1 MSLTNTAAAFFFA
14 LFPALCWLSIYYHK
28 DYRDPEPKKAI
39 IQTFLAGALMALPF
53 LFLRLGVQWLDISS
67 LVFKGFM
74 SVIIFAALEEMA
86 KLSASIFVA
95 TRHRLEFNQVIDG
108 VIYAVTAALGFAFVE
123 NMIYLTEF
131 LATPQETGS
140 LLYVVAFRGLGTM
153 LAHSLFSALAGL
165 VWAYAYFSKQIT
177 PFKKKHLLAF
187 ELKDFINHEILSL
200 HIIRQNILKAH
211 PSRRGGH
218 EKKVLVLE
226 GIVLATFL
234 HILFNLTTTLKL
246 FGQNL
251 TFLIVPALMGGF
263 LYVSYLFT
271 KKLNTK
277 ILKVV

>member
-1 MSLTNTAAAFFFA
+1 MSLINVATAFFFA
-14 LFPALCWLSIYYHK
+14 LFPALCWLSLYYYK
-28 DYRDPEPKKAI
+28 DYRDPEPKKII

-53 LFLRLGVQWLDISS
+53 LLLRFVTQWLNVSS
-67 LVFKGFM
+67 LIFQGII

-86 KLSASIFVA
+86 KISASIFVT

-123 NMIYLTEF
+123 NMIYLAEF
-131 LATPQETGS
+131 LITPSNTES
-140 LLYVVAFRGLGTM
+140 LLYVIAFRSLGTM
-153 LAHSLFSALAGL
+153 LAHTLFSAIAGL
-165 VWAYAYFSKQIT
+165 IWAYAYFSKQIA
-177 PFKKKHLLAF
+177 PFRKKHLLAF

-226 GIVLATFL
+226 GIMLATFL
-234 HILFNLTTTLKL
+234 HILFNLATTFKL
-246 FGQNL
+246 FGQNI

-263 LYVSYLFT
+263 LYISYLFT